1 MILPKEEVLK
11 YLDCVKSLQKVCPL
25 IDIHVSPFEVIFN
38 SFHYVP
44 SPYYEGVHSLDSGRY
59 RPPSVGPL
67 KVEARLSKS
76 SAERHDSVPAKLSLM
91 LYRQFYAHI
100 GPRVLGDH
108 MRLSGISRSLLL
120 PVVHADS
127 DGEEQFRLM
136 FKIYSEDRRFILGY
150 CIPNTVSNKDILPV
164 VKAAVSK
171 YRIGAIK
178 LHPNITE
185 INLSAAGGKKR
196 VENILE
202 ACRVTGLPLIIHG
215 GISPVLK
222 NRNSRGYASLSNLR
236 QIDWSI
242 TSAPVVISHAG
253 IMGHSLHEISDLM
266 PLLRGILSTHSS
278 VMVDISALDLS
289 ALCLVLEKIDRDRIV
304 FGSDAFY
311 FPQWSAVVKLLHAL
325 KATVSD
331 TEEAFIKIAG
341 ENPAQNVFREQEL
354 C

>member
-1 MILPKEEVLK
+1 MIFPKEEVLK
-11 YLDCVKSLQKVCPL
+11 YLDCVKSLKKVCPL

-44 SPYYEGVHSLDSGRY
+44 NPHHEGVHSLDSGLY
-59 RPPSVGPL
+59 RP
-67 KVEARLSKS
+67 A
-76 SAERHDSVPAKLSLM
+76 SAESLRVETLLSESSRERLDSVPAKLSLM
-91 LYRQFYAHI
+91 LYRKFYAHI

-120 PVVHADS
+120 PVVQTDS
-127 DGEEQFRLM
+127 EGEEQLRLM
-136 FKIYSEDRRFILGY
+136 FKIYGGDRRFILGY
-150 CIPNTVSNKDILPV
+150 CVPNAVSNKDILTV

-185 INLSAAGGKKR
+185 INLSTVAGKNR

-202 ACRVTGLPLIIHG
+202 ACRVTGLPLVVHG
-215 GISPVLK
+215 GLSPVLK
-222 NRNSRGYASLSNLR
+222 NPNSRGYAALSNLC

-242 TSAPVVISHAG
+242 TSAC
-253 IMGHSLHEISDLM
+253 
-266 PLLRGILSTHSS
+266 ILSTHSN
-278 VMVDISALDLS
+278 VMVDISALDLG
-289 ALCLVLEKIDRDRIV
+289 ALCLILEKVDRDRIV

-341 ENPAQNVFREQEL
+341 KNPARNVFQEQEL

>member
-11 YLDCVKSLQKVCPL
+11 YLACVKSLQKVCPL

-44 SPYYEGVHSLDSGRY
+44 NPQYEGVHSLDSGRY
-59 RPPSVGPL
+59 RLPSVGPL
-67 KVEARLSKS
+67 RVKTHPPEFPG
-76 SAERHDSVPAKLSLM
+76 ERHECVPAKLSLM
-91 LYRQFYAHI
+91 LYRKFYAHI
-100 GPRVLGDH
+100 GPRVLSDH

-120 PVVHADS
+120 PVVQTDS
-127 DGEEQFRLM
+127 DGEEQFRMM
-136 FKIYSEDRRFILGY
+136 FKIYSGDERLILGY

-185 INLSAAGGKKR
+185 INLSKVAGKKR

-202 ACRVTGLPLIIHG
+202 SCGVTGLPLVIHG
-215 GISPVLK
+215 GLSPVLK
-222 NRNSRGYASLSNLR
+222 NPNSRGYAALSNLC

-253 IMGHSLHEISDLM
+253 MMGHSLCEISDLM
-266 PLLRGILSTHSS
+266 PLLRCILSTHSN
-278 VMVDISALDLS
+278 VMVDISALDLG
-289 ALCLVLEKIDRDRIV
+289 ALCLILEKVERDRIV